1 MRSTNATKLLR
12 GGDIEYLLFRI
23 VGGVRQV
30 QLRNLRMINMARTM
44 PAHPMEKVDHWLTR
58 STSFEVPIY
67 LCCLVHQQV
76 FFLNFYFFIKVRRLK
91 TVTRMICKR
100 VFDPMLPRVRKEPK
114 KNCKRLNFRKSQVL
128 SIKLA
133 SVSQKGRTLCNGAN
147 FHLAKLSKIL

>member
-44 PAHPMEKVDHWLTR
+44 PAHLMEKVDHWLTR
-58 STSFEVPIY
+58 STSFEVN
-67 LCCLVHQQV
+67 LCIFAVWCTNKF
-76 FFLNFYFFIKVRRLK
+76 FFLIFYFFIKVYRLK

-100 VFDPMLPRVRKEPK
+100 VFDPMLPRVRKKPK
-114 KNCKRLNFRKSQVL
+114 NNCKRLNFRKSQI
-128 SIKLA
+128 ST
-133 SVSQKGRTLCNGAN
+133 SVNSEEK
-147 FHLAKLSKIL
+147 SKST